1 MSRYLID
8 RIAALP
14 NVTVHTRTQIESLD
28 GDGRTLAAV
37 HCKTPDG
44 PLTLDVRHL
53 FLFTGADP
61 NTAWLRDCNVNTD
74 AQGIRADGAGCP
86 WRPRDGSTSLETS
99 VPGVFAIGDVR
110 SASTKRV
117 AAAVGE
123 GAAVVCADSR
133 PAGRA
138 AGTGVQGRRVGTG
151 RGGVTGWN
159 VGRAANAKREFN
171 PAVRRTARRRRAAV
185 QPHDGLHDRQVP
197 GRSIP

>member
-14 NVTVHTRTQIESLD
+14 NVTVHTRTQIESLE

-44 PLTLDVRHL
+44 PLTLDARHL
-53 FLFTGADP
+53 FLFTGANP
-61 NTAWLRDCNVNTD
+61 NTAWLNNCNVNTD
-74 AQGIRADGAGCP
+74 GKGFVLTGSAAHGGHA
-86 WRPRDGSTSLETS
+86 DGSTSLETS

-123 GAAVVCADSR
+123 GAAVVSQIHGLLAER
-133 PAGRA
+133 QELALNAG
-138 AGTGVQGRRVGTG
+138 
-151 RGGVTGWN
+151 
-159 VGRAANAKREFN
+159 
-171 PAVRRTARRRRAAV
+171 AVE
-185 QPHDGLHDRQVP
+185 
-197 GRSIP
+197 